1 MPQLRPLIRYLASAL
16 SLYIVLTIATP
27 GASAK
32 EVPVVAALCD
42 AIEGQIGVRPAYR
55 RVKKAKDGTITIR
68 GLTTEV
74 KESKAADRKLDGTLS
89 VEKVTL
95 SGITQT
101 AGGLFEVTE
110 ATFSNVIFMGDG
122 EEETGSALRL
132 PEVKIERLLLGP
144 GSTPAATSAW
154 ILPVPV
160 QAQSFTTSKGMLS
173 SGGVSLEIGS
183 ISATFSRDS
192 ESGVGRTDLR
202 VEDVHYPASA
212 IRRSDPTGVVLS
224 LFGGG
229 DLVFDLAGTAM
240 LGPEG
245 GVFET
250 ALTVRSLGVVQMTG
264 TLAGRSPSVLASAAA
279 ASQSDVDIPAPAAS
293 PLMLSSISVR
303 YEDLSLTGKLLA
315 LLAED
320 LGLSREELIRNATAA
335 VEASLGAA
343 NENLPAQ
350 LAEAI
355 AAYLAEPRSFTISTQ
370 PEQPVPIEVF
380 INNAAEGPAGLLA
393 RYPASI
399 AVND

>member
-1 MPQLRPLIRYLASAL
+1 MPQLRPVIRFLAATL
-16 SLYIVLTIATP
+16 SLYIVLTVATP
-27 GASAK
+27 GVSAK

-42 AIEGQIGVRPAYR
+42 AIEGQMGVRPAYR

-74 KESKAADRKLDGTLS
+74 EESKAAGRKLEGTLT
-89 VEKVTL
+89 VEKITL
-95 SGITQT
+95 SGISQN

-110 ATFSNVIFMGDG
+110 ATFSNVIFMADG
-122 EEETGSALRL
+122 EEETSSALRL
-132 PEVKIERLLLGP
+132 PEVKLARLLLGP
-144 GSTPAATSAW
+144 GSTPADTSAW

-160 QAQSFTTSKGMLS
+160 QAESFTTSKGMLS

-183 ISATFSRDS
+183 ISASFTRDP

-202 VEDVHYPASA
+202 VEDMHYPASA

-229 DLVFDLAGTAM
+229 DLIFDLAGTAM

-250 ALTVRSLGVVQMTG
+250 SLTVRSLGVLQMTG

-279 ASQSDVDIPAPAAS
+279 ALQSDVDIPAPVTS

-315 LLAED
+315 LLAKD
-320 LGLSREELIRNATAA
+320 LGVSREALISNATAA
-335 VEASLGAA
+335 VEASLGTAQ
-343 NENLPAQ
+343 ESLPAQ
-350 LAEAI
+350 ITEAV
-355 AAYLAEPRSFTISTQ
+355 AAYLADPKSFTISTQ
-370 PEQPVPIEVF
+370 PEQPVPIKAF
-380 INNAAEGPAGLLA
+380 IDNAAAGPAALLS

-399 AVND
+399 TVND